1 MFCYFVIAFLILISS
16 SHFSSFNVQLILSL
30 LISVFFFICQ
40 FTVHLLYK
48 FCTDLYKSWMFSR
61 VSIVNRTNSK
71 WELWVFPC
79 FVLFFYKVS
88 VMIELLWITQVTSFV
103 CFCCSLSSFWL
114 CFLFLFFISLVGL
127 SKEARGS
134 LTSLLVQPISALLAK
149 TLLSSP
155 STGQE
160 GSCIPLAMP
169 PNTGKHTDYRKPELL
184 IMSHSTE
191 SVFKSMRVFFF

>member
-1 MFCYFVIAFLILISS
+1 MRTLSISMFCFV
-16 SHFSSFNVQLILSL
+16 
-30 LISVFFFICQ
+30 
-40 FTVHLLYK
+40 
-48 FCTDLYKSWMFSR
+48 
-61 VSIVNRTNSK
+61 
-71 WELWVFPC
+71 
-79 FVLFFYKVS
+79 FYKVS

-114 CFLFLFFISLVGL
+114 CFLFLFLSLVGL

-169 PNTGKHTDYRKPELL
+169 PNTGKHTDQCETRVANNVSFNRKCFQKYE
-184 IMSHSTE
+184 
-191 SVFKSMRVFFF
+191 FFFF

>member
-1 MFCYFVIAFLILISS
+1 MRTLSISMFCFV
-16 SHFSSFNVQLILSL
+16 
-30 LISVFFFICQ
+30 
-40 FTVHLLYK
+40 
-48 FCTDLYKSWMFSR
+48 
-61 VSIVNRTNSK
+61 
-71 WELWVFPC
+71 
-79 FVLFFYKVS
+79 FYKVS

-103 CFCCSLSSFWL
+103 CFCWSLSSFWL

-191 SVFKSMRVFFF
+191 SVFKSMRVFFLIDKNKPASITSEKLQHAWMGQCMEHMSDTALGHVWIKPGIMIKEALCLKA

>member
-61 VSIVNRTNSK
+61 VSIVNRTKMRTLSISM
-71 WELWVFPC
+71 FC
-79 FVLFFYKVS
+79 FVFYKVS

-114 CFLFLFFISLVGL
+114 CFLFLFFY
-127 SKEARGS
+127 
-134 LTSLLVQPISALLAK
+134 
-149 TLLSSP
+149 LSSWVVKG
-155 STGQE
+155 STRKSDIFV
-160 GSCIPLAMP
+160 GSAHLCP
-169 PNTGKHTDYRKPELL
+169 PRQDIAVIAIHGPGRLLYSSSNASQYR
-184 IMSHSTE
+184 
-191 SVFKSMRVFFF
+191 